1 MYYINMHNLQVEEKS
16 AEAVDDAAD
25 TKEVIDKYLI
35 YVSTLK
41 LLHQTNMIVK
51 KSSNVDDEG
60 KK

>member
-16 AEAVDDAAD
+16 AEAVDDAAG
-25 TKEVIDKYLI
+25 TKEDIDKYLI

-51 KSSNVDDEG
+51 KSSN
-60 KK
+60 